1 MCSCPAFDNG
11 GKTGS
16 GFGSG
21 QGVGLVVVVGVD
33 IEGSSGGG

>member
-21 QGVGLVVVVGVD
+21 QGVGLVVGVD
-33 IEGSSGGG
+33 IEGNSGGG